1 MDLWNLDMGFW
12 VKHLVAATILLIL
25 AALILFNP
33 HWLEPTPATQS
44 GTVVRKSASLEFT
57 NFYEQLRYSLDAT
70 ADRAK
75 EFVIQ
80 LTDTSDT
87 LEETL
92 QARTDTVLPMAS
104 NWQGAVAIRKF
115 LPDQQLRE
123 QMRKFA
129 AAEGLELIWTLPRD
143 YIIKHHFQDEGSYLA
158 TLTEVGRAI
167 APDFEFPV
175 LVYFCPVQRAAV
187 VTDKQ
192 SLFLE
197 QNCRHLNPEPVKKR
211 QIPAAN

>member
-1 MDLWNLDMGFW
+1 MGFW
-12 VKHLVAATILLIL
+12 VKHIIAALVLLII
-25 AALILFNP
+25 AVLILFNP
-33 HWLEPTPATQS
+33 HWLEPTPAPQPT
-44 GTVVRKSASLEFT
+44 TIIKKSASLEFT
-57 NFYEQLRYSLDAT
+57 NFYEQLRYSLDAS

-80 LTDTSDT
+80 LTDTSST

-92 QARTDTVLPMAS
+92 EARTDSVLPMAN
-104 NWQGAVAIRKF
+104 NWQGAVEIRKF
-115 LPDQQLRE
+115 LPDQQLRD
-123 QMRKFA
+123 QMAKYA

-143 YIIKHHFQDEGSYLA
+143 YVIKHHFQDEGSYLA
-158 TLTEVGRAI
+158 TLTAVGKAI

-192 SLFLE
+192 NLFLE
-197 QNCRHLNPEPVKKR
+197 QNCRHLNPEPLKKR
-211 QIPAAN
+211 KIPAAN

>member
-1 MDLWNLDMGFW
+1 MGFW
-12 VKHLVAATILLIL
+12 FKHIIAAVILLVL

-33 HWLEPTPATQS
+33 QWLEPSPSNQAP
-44 GTVVRKSASLEFT
+44 VVIKRSAALEFT

-75 EFVIQ
+75 EYVIQ

-87 LEETL
+87 LEERL
-92 QARTDTVLPMAS
+92 EARTDSVVPMAP
-104 NWQGAVAIRKF
+104 NWQGDVEIRKF
-115 LPDQQLRE
+115 LPDEQLRE
-123 QMRKFA
+123 QMDKFA
-129 AAEGLELIWTLPRD
+129 KAQGLDLIWTLPRD
-143 YIIKHHFQDEGSYLA
+143 YVIKHHFQDEGSYLD
-158 TLTEVGRAI
+158 TLTSVGRAI

-175 LVYFCPVQRAAV
+175 LVYFCPTQRAAV

-197 QNCRHLNPEPVKKR
+197 QNCRHLNPEPVERRRK
-211 QIPAAN
+211 PAAN